1 MTIRIAA
8 VGVSHWHALNDAAY
22 LRHLLAMPDVELVAI
37 QDSDAG
43 IVAKAGGRG
52 GKPADLR
59 RLRQDA
65 GGDPPRFRPGAR
77 PAPADGG
84 NRPRPA
90 RCRLSVP
97 DGKADGDQR
106 RRGRRGGGQ
115 GGTAQCVRR
124 RAAGAALRAIRQA
137 RPRADRRRPFR
148 AAVAHLCPHQPAG
161 AGALSGLGLRLDAR
175 SGRGRRRLRAQ
186 PRPPRFRHVPA
197 PDRRGGAGDRRPIEP
212 ARRTSR
218 RSRTMRR

>member
-37 QDSDAG
+37 QDFGRRNSRET
-43 IVAKAGGRG
+43 GGRG
-52 GKPADLR
+52 GKPADFCG
-59 RLRQDA
+59 LRQDA
-65 GGDPPRFRPGAR
+65 GGDPPRLRPGAGA
-77 PAPADGG
+77 APADGG
-84 NRPRPA
+84 HRPRPA

-97 DGKADGDQR
+97 DGEADGDQR
-106 RRGRRGGGQ
+106 RRGRCGGGQ
-115 GGTAQCVRR
+115 GGAARRLRR
-124 RAAGAALRAIRQA
+124 RAAGAALRAFRQA
-137 RPRADRRRPFR
+137 CPRADRRRPFR

-186 PRPPRFRHVPA
+186 PGPPRV
-197 PDRRGGAGDRRPIEP
+197 
-212 ARRTSR
+212 
-218 RSRTMRR
+218 